1 MATHPH
7 VIKWIKGFGVI
18 GLFIFVFGIFFR
30 HKTAN
35 AGILIMVVAF
45 VLLFNPIGKRLIKD
59 PLLILGSIFFL
70 FVATLAVRA
79 ITEFDGYQTM
89 IVERIFLYGCVFLLV
104 FLVAFWMHHVRGKWD
119 WIFFTFLTGFLAQI
133 IRKSEWANF
142 MEVALLYWTGVKRAG
157 FGSSVNR
164 FGLWSAIILLTC
176 ALLHK
181 RLWGCSENKFW
192 YGIRITFWF
201 FMCSVSAMGL
211 VFSQS
216 RAAWLASAI
225 VTIPIV
231 LYKLYKTKQLKFKA
245 ISLLAI
251 IVLSVAS
258 LTNLSEIVGRRV
270 LMESNID
277 MQKESVTGIAS
288 IDERLQIYKLFFEKW
303 KERPLIG
310 YGPGTSRILLK
321 RADGQYEKIS
331 RYDHF
336 HNILFDL
343 TIQLGIVGLILYA
356 GCFFVII
363 RQLVRGK
370 QRGQLELDYYL
381 VALGGLALIGIAAQS
396 AQPLNDTKGLYA
408 VGLLGGIAYAW
419 TFNRYKYPVNE
430 SLQPKK

>member
-1 MATHPH
+1 MN
-7 VIKWIKGFGVI
+7 VCKYI
-18 GLFIFVFGIFFR
+18 
-30 HKTAN
+30 
-35 AGILIMVVAF
+35 
-45 VLLFNPIGKRLIKD
+45 
-59 PLLILGSIFFL
+59 
-70 FVATLAVRA
+70 
-79 ITEFDGYQTM
+79 
-89 IVERIFLYGCVFLLV
+89 
-104 FLVAFWMHHVRGKWD
+104 
-119 WIFFTFLTGFLAQI
+119 
-133 IRKSEWANF
+133 NF
-142 MEVALLYWTGVKRAG
+142 
-157 FGSSVNR
+157 
-164 FGLWSAIILLTC
+164 
-176 ALLHK
+176 
-181 RLWGCSENKFW
+181 
-192 YGIRITFWF
+192 
-201 FMCSVSAMGL
+201 
-211 VFSQS
+211 
-216 RAAWLASAI
+216 
-225 VTIPIV
+225 
-231 LYKLYKTKQLKFKA
+231 
-245 ISLLAI
+245 
-251 IVLSVAS
+251 
-258 LTNLSEIVGRRV
+258 
-270 LMESNID
+270 
-277 MQKESVTGIAS
+277 
-288 IDERLQIYKLFFEKW
+288 FFEKW